1 MLDEEDEL
9 SEDGD
14 ADVDTVMSSESSEPI
29 YHTALGPEHVK
40 IIKHM
45 LLLFRLFVVEDGHN
59 IGTLFGDSMEMS
71 KLLRILYDLAVE
83 KYEVVST
90 QLLYIVRQ

>member
-29 YHTALGPEHVK
+29 YHITLGPEHVK
-40 IIKHM
+40 IVKHM